1 MESDIDTMTRSLYC
15 RGMAKSSD
23 TTNPESA
30 SRGPRLSAED
40 KRQRDSY
47 LREFIPAIVL
57 FGILLAVVEVTV
69 DANTPGAWLWV
80 LLPVL
85 PMIGVAAALYR
96 AVQRADEYGRIVM
109 LECMALGFGAAMI
122 TAMGLGFLGGIG
134 VAWTFGGW
142 LVFGAGMATWSVTLL
157 VRGIR

>member
-1 MESDIDTMTRSLYC
+1 MTESR
-15 RGMAKSSD
+15 D
-23 TTNPESA
+23 TTTPEPD

-47 LREFIPAIVL
+47 LREFIPAIAI
-57 FGILLAVVEVTV
+57 FGILLAVVEVSV
-69 DANTPGAWLWV
+69 DQNTSGARLWV
-80 LLPVL
+80 MLPVL
-85 PMIGVAAALYR
+85 PMIGVAVALHR

-109 LECMALGFGAAMI
+109 LECMALGFGVAMV
-122 TAMGLGFLGGIG
+122 TAMWLGFLGGIG

-142 LVFGAGMATWSVTLL
+142 LVFGAGMATWSLTLL